1 VVKRK
6 EGVEIDDIATLST
19 VNIESESKKK
29 SNSLP
34 SLMTV
39 YSHSRLSC
47 YEQCPQKFKLQY
59 IDKVETEIEESIEA
73 FLGSRVHEALEKL
86 YRDHDHQKTD
96 SLDELL
102 VFLQTEWKSNWSD
115 AIVIVNTDYTPENYQ
130 KMAEKYITD
139 YYKRYHPFD
148 QGRTVALEE
157 RILINLDPH
166 GTYKLQGYI
175 DRLTELKDGYYEI
188 HDYKTNSRLPLPEYI
203 RTDRQLALYMIGVK
217 TQYPDVRQVR
227 LIWHFLK
234 FDKEV
239 DSTRTD
245 VQLEELKRSTIQLID
260 TIEDDEEYIASPGG
274 LCGWCEFKPLCRQW
288 RHSYKVAEQPANEY
302 LKDSGVQLVNKYAEL
317 KNKQKQLD
325 SKIEEELEKLEQAII
340 AFAQKEQVDCVF
352 GSKNKV
358 RITESERYC
367 FPSKNS
373 KERAQLEEVLHKYG
387 KFMEVSQLDTTALG
401 EIIQTGECDPGLLKA
416 LEKYV
421 QIEKKK
427 RLYLSKSKDQ

>member
-1 VVKRK
+1 
-6 EGVEIDDIATLST
+6 
-19 VNIESESKKK
+19 
-29 SNSLP
+29 
-34 SLMTV
+34 MTV

-59 IDKVETEIEESIEA
+59 IDKVQTEIEESIEA

-86 YRDHDHQKTD
+86 YRNRDHQKMD
-96 SLDELL
+96 SLEELL
-102 VFLQTEWKSNWSD
+102 DFLREEWKSNWSD
-115 AIVIVNTDYTPENYQ
+115 AIVIVNTEYRPENYL
-130 KMAEKYITD
+130 KMAERYLAD
-139 YYKRYHPFD
+139 YFKRYHPFD

-157 RILINLDPH
+157 RILISLDPS

-188 HDYKTNSRLPLPEYI
+188 HDYKTNSRLPLAEYI

-217 TQYPDVRQVR
+217 NQYPDVKHVR

-245 VQLEELKRSTIQLID
+245 AELEELKRSTIQLID
-260 TIEDDEEYIASPGG
+260 TIEGDEKYAATPGS

-288 RHSYKVAEQPANEY
+288 RHSYKIAEQPANEY
-302 LKDSGVQLVNKYAEL
+302 LKDSGLQLVNKYAEL
-317 KNKQKQLD
+317 KSKQKQLA
-325 SKIEEELEKLEQAII
+325 SEIEEELEKLEQAII
-340 AFAQKEQVDCVF
+340 AFAKKEQVDCVF

-358 RITESERYC
+358 RVTESERYC

-373 KERAQLEEVLHKYG
+373 KERQRLEDLLRNYG
-387 KFMEVSQLDTTALG
+387 KLAEVSQLDTTALG
-401 EIIQTGECDPGLLKA
+401 EILQGKAWDPEVLKA
-416 LEKYV
+416 VAKYV
-421 QIEKKK
+421 EIERKN
-427 RLYLSKSKDQ
+427 RLYLSKVKDQ